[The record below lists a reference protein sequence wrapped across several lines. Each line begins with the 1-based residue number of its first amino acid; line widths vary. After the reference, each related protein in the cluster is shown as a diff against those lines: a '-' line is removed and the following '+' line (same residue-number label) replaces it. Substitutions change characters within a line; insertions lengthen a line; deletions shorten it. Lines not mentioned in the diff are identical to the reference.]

1 MVTATKNR
9 PASRPALLVN
19 KTHLPHELDQ
29 GLGARL
35 RIGLIEL
42 ATDQTSEHEFR
53 RIFALPGVDFY
64 ESRIWNDATITP
76 ETLAR
81 METDVEGGMRVIMP
95 NLRIDVA
102 GFTCTSG
109 AMVIGEDKVFALMH
123 KARPGI
129 PCSSP
134 ITGAIAGMKALGLE
148 RIALLTPYVQ
158 SINDMMRDY
167 IEERGV
173 SVPVMG
179 SFNNANDDEV
189 ARITLEFDQGGGDR
203 SGALAA
209 CRWHLRLVHLDPH
222 HRHHPRGR
230 GRHRQADARLQPG
243 ASLASPPPRRRQGL
257 PAAVGTSVHRVIWTK
272 HSTAALC
279 LHLPICGRRASIC
292 GEIAMG
298 DACYAP
304 AGG

>member
-1 MVTATKNR
+1 MVTSTKSRTAAR
-9 PASRPALLVN
+9 PGLLVN
-19 KTHLPHELDQ
+19 KTHLPHALDQ
-29 GLGARL
+29 GLGSRL
-35 RIGLIEL
+35 RIALIEL

-53 RIFALPGVDFY
+53 RIFSLPGVDFY

-81 METDVEGGMRVIMP
+81 MEKDVEGGLRVIMP
-95 NLRIDVA
+95 DLRIDVA

-109 AMVIGEDKVFALMH
+109 AMVIGEDKVFSLMR

-158 SINDMMRDY
+158 AINDMMRDY
-167 IEERGV
+167 IEERGI

-189 ARITLEFDQGGGDR
+189 ARITLESTKAAAIDLAR
-203 SGALAA
+203 STHVDGIFVSCTSIRTIDIVREVEAETGKPMLASNPA
-209 CRWHLRLVHLDPH
+209 QAWHLLRLGGVKDALPQW
-222 HRHHPRGR
+222 GR
-230 GRHRQADARLQPG
+230 LFT
-243 ASLASPPPRRRQGL
+243 
-257 PAAVGTSVHRVIWTK
+257 V
-272 HSTAALC
+272 
-279 LHLPICGRRASIC
+279 
-292 GEIAMG
+292 
-298 DACYAP
+298 
-304 AGG
+304 

>member
-1 MVTATKNR
+1 MVTATKSR

-53 RIFALPGVDFY
+53 RIFALPGIDFY
-64 ESRIWNDATITP
+64 QSRIWNDATITP

-109 AMVIGEDKVFALMH
+109 AMVIGEDKVFALMR

-134 ITGAIAGMKALGLE
+134 ITGAIAGMKALGLG

-189 ARITLEFDQGGGDR
+189 ARITLESTRAAAIDLAR
-203 SGALAA
+203 SPHVDGIFVSCTSIRTIDIIREVEAETGKPMLASNPA
-209 CRWHLRLVHLDPH
+209 QAWHLLRLGGVKDSLPQW
-222 HRHHPRGR
+222 GR
-230 GRHRQADARLQPG
+230 LFT
-243 ASLASPPPRRRQGL
+243 
-257 PAAVGTSVHRVIWTK
+257 V
-272 HSTAALC
+272 
-279 LHLPICGRRASIC
+279 
-292 GEIAMG
+292 
-298 DACYAP
+298 
-304 AGG
+304 